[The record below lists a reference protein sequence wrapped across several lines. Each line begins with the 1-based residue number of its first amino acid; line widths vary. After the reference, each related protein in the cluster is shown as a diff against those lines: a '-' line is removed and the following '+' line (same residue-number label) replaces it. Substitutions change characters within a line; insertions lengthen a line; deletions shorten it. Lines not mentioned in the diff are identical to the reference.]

1 MIDSNETLD
10 AVAAEDTSDVSADVV
25 EAAVEIEE
33 VVDEQPLEL
42 TFDQL
47 LAAEFDGDPVLGTD
61 EEYTGLP
68 HVSEILKHIP
78 ENGRK
83 LVANLRADYSRKTQE
98 MAALRKELQREK
110 DNYLNQ
116 QKLLTE
122 GAFADNVRK
131 LASDETSHDIWDE
144 DGRRAAIR
152 QEAAKM
158 MQEMYEPLQQ
168 QVATQQRQMQLTSF
182 KQENPDLDQ
191 PQIRMEVAKLL
202 QARSELKLEDAYY
215 IVKAKVN
222 ATAAKDE
229 RQGRVSRR
237 KAGRDA
243 LMKTSTGKNV
253 STKMGKPEGS
263 KDWSAWQWFQY
274 NKNNQK

>member
-1 MIDSNETLD
+1 
-10 AVAAEDTSDVSADVV
+10 
-25 EAAVEIEE
+25 
-33 VVDEQPLEL
+33 
-42 TFDQL
+42 
-47 LAAEFDGDPVLGTD
+47 
-61 EEYTGLP
+61 
-68 HVSEILKHIP
+68 
-78 ENGRK
+78 
-83 LVANLRADYSRKTQE
+83 

-222 ATAAKDE
+222 ATAAKE
-229 RQGRVSRR
+229 RILIR
-237 KAGRDA
+237 
-243 LMKTSTGKNV
+243 
-253 STKMGKPEGS
+253 
-263 KDWSAWQWFQY
+263 
-274 NKNNQK
+274 